1 MIFLAILLVGVMLIT
16 SVFFIHGGSR
26 VYSREEM
33 EELIGQSAETV
44 FSIGLYDDIRIA
56 DAEKGV
62 FLVRPVSTGENS
74 EPGFRLVNEKGEVLY
89 KILGTRVIDQAGKNF
104 ALKYGDGVLFFNTD
118 MVLETGEPPKPYD
131 SVELSECCNYVLLR
145 RDGKAHV
152 QDMDGNVLYSSH
164 AHTWLSGKED
174 YVIEED
180 IDGLHHIVN
189 MTTGETE
196 YTAPQGVAIMG
207 YSGGMWLLD
216 SHNEFDDI
224 DIIWSY
230 GYLLD
235 DEYNITADSGIISG
249 WDLGGESSAD
259 YMSVQQELTVNYENR
274 QEIGRSGGKRIR
286 VYSHGNLVYDAVP
299 ETKYE
304 GTNGSHIRYIKGDI
318 LAASGYNETLIDYI
332 DLTTGETV
340 IADSE
345 IFSFMDL
352 EDGIAAAC
360 ICNKNQNTD
369 SRSGSFLT
377 NENKMKDYSWGFV
390 DKDLNPLTEFV
401 FDGAYPTENGYAV
414 VVKDGQKGLIRL
426 KGVN

>member
-1 MIFLAILLVGVMLIT
+1 MIFLAILLVCMGLMASL
-16 SVFFIHGGSR
+16 FFVQGDTI
-26 VYSREEM
+26 VYSQEQM
-33 EELIGQSAETV
+33 EELIGPAAESV
-44 FSIGLYDDIRIA
+44 FAVGLYDDIRIA
-56 DAEKGV
+56 DAEKGI
-62 FLVRPVSTGENS
+62 FLVRSVSTGENY
-74 EPGFRLVNEKGEVLY
+74 EPGFRLVNEKGETLY
-89 KILGTRVIDQAGKNF
+89 ESLGTRVIDRAGKNF
-104 ALKYGDGVLFFNTD
+104 TLKYGDGVLFLNTERT
-118 MVLETGEPPKPYD
+118 LETGEPPKPYD
-131 SVELSECCNYVLLR
+131 SVQLSSDYVLLR
-145 RDGKAHV
+145 KDGTAQVH
-152 QDMDGNVLYSSH
+152 DLDGNLLYSSH
-164 AHTWLSGKED
+164 AHIKLSGKAG

-180 IDGLHHIVN
+180 IDGFYHIVN
-189 MTTGETE
+189 MNTGETE
-196 YTAPQGVAIMG
+196 YTAPEGIVIMG

-216 SHNEFDDI
+216 SHNEFEDI

-249 WDLGGESSAD
+249 WNLGGESSAD
-259 YMSVQQELTVNYENR
+259 YMSVQQELAVNYENR
-274 QEIGRSGGKRIR
+274 QEIGKNGRKRIR

-299 ETKYE
+299 ETRYE

-318 LAASGYNETLIDYI
+318 LATSGYNETIIDYI

-390 DKDLNPLTEFV
+390 DEELNPLTGFT

-414 VVKDGQKGLIRL
+414 IVKDGCKGLIRL
-426 KGVN
+426 KGVS